1 MHGGYHS
8 MQHRMTDVVVCPS
21 PSTLQ
26 QEVMT
31 MHEKLQTTNMYQAR
45 RVKHY
50 YHPYV
55 SKHKRE
61 QQAALQLRAI
71 YLTILCLLL
80 LLALLWLVSS
90 TRPDAVGGMLE

>member
-1 MHGGYHS
+1 
-8 MQHRMTDVVVCPS
+8 MQYRMTDVVVS

-26 QEVMT
+26 QDMT
-31 MHEKLQTTNMYQAR
+31 MHEKLQGTNMYQAR

-55 SKHKRE
+55 SQHKRE
-61 QQAALQLRAI
+61 QQASLQLRAVC
-71 YLTILCLLL
+71 LTILCLLL

-90 TRPDAVGGMLE
+90 TSTRPDAAGMKYV